1 METKNIIKWLFL
13 TPVVALGLVLLLILP
28 LLVLVKGTV
37 MSYQAEMSYL
47 TSLLIGGFAAFVVL
61 VTYFIAID
69 RVAGRQMF
77 FNIWIKLGVA
87 AIAVLSFILYSMYV
101 LNDENVK
108 NKYIASQYTQTHP
121 VLRLGLQSWSLFDR
135 KLVVTDIARKLS
147 FYRRNKIRVFHRS
160 LHFPQKYLDNKVYA
174 LDIRTKRRGKFR
186 NWITQVV
193 FRMMGFKTLRHKK
206 NGTGDHLHVELPLRK
221 SDKRAILIAT
231 RGKRRNRRNRSVA
244 RNIKRA
250 RAQPSAKQKLLAQR
264 RERLRQIEAQKQSQ
278 QAGVAAVK
286 PTQELRSK
294 SPAESSNADNQ
305 ARPVVSERS
314 SVTTTN
320 QEPVID
326 KTTATASNTPK
337 KEESELVNDDNDSD
351 AE

>member
-1 METKNIIKWLFL
+1 METRNILKWLFL

-61 VTYFIAID
+61 VTYFITID

-77 FNIWIKLGVA
+77 FNIWIKLGIA

-221 SDKRAILIAT
+221 SDKRAILLAT
-231 RGKRRNRRNRSVA
+231 RGKRRIRRNA

-250 RAQPSAKQKLLAQR
+250 RTQPSAKQKLLAQR

-278 QAGVAAVK
+278 QVGVAPVK
-286 PTQELRSK
+286 PTQELRS
-294 SPAESSNADNQ
+294 PADNSNLDNQ
-305 ARPVVSERS
+305 VRPVVSEQS
-314 SVTTTN
+314 SAKS
-320 QEPVID
+320 QDSGID